1 MRKLIY
7 GLLIIASLVGGLFA
21 LFEDKIFVDIPE
33 DVMSNLDYR
42 YGSANKFKFIGYI
55 PEESDENSRV
65 MKIKGKD
72 GEFKLTRYYD
82 SNGVVQYND
91 NYLGYKYLNTI
102 KEELDSIFKYPLSE
116 ETLKYEIDLNGSSFP
131 DNTDKLLFLPQLLA
145 KDSTFIKLNIVTTF
159 EWDDTNLQILADS
172 LDSGLGMKIVVSAL
186 EYDRLINMSDFDSM
200 MRSSETEGKRVFFSI
215 GKDKEILYTN
225 RE

>member
-7 GLLIIASLVGGLFA
+7 GLLIIAALVGGLFA

-42 YGSANKFKFIGYI
+42 YGSANKFKFIDYI

-102 KEELDSIFKYPLSE
+102 KEELDSVFKYPLSE
-116 ETLKYEIDLNGSSFP
+116 GTLKYEIDLNGSSFP

-159 EWDDTNLQILADS
+159 EWDDTNLQILADY
-172 LDSGLGMKIVVSAL
+172 LDSGLGMKVVVSAL
-186 EYDRLINMSDFDSM
+186 EYDRLINISDFDSM

>member
-7 GLLIIASLVGGLFA
+7 GLLIIAALVGGLFA

-42 YGSANKFKFIGYI
+42 YGSANKFKFIDYI

-102 KEELDSIFKYPLSE
+102 KEELDSVFKYPLSE
-116 ETLKYEIDLNGSSFP
+116 GTLKYEIDLNGSSFP

-159 EWDDTNLQILADS
+159 EWDYTNLQILADY

>member
-7 GLLIIASLVGGLFA
+7 GLLIIAALVGGLFA

-42 YGSANKFKFIGYI
+42 YGSANKFKFIDYI

-102 KEELDSIFKYPLSE
+102 KEELDSVFKYPLSE
-116 ETLKYEIDLNGSSFP
+116 GTLKYVIDLNGSSFP

-159 EWDDTNLQILADS
+159 EWDDTNLQILADY
-172 LDSGLGMKIVVSAL
+172 LDSGLGMKVVVSAL

>member
-7 GLLIIASLVGGLFA
+7 GLLIAAALVGGLFA

-42 YGSANKFKFIGYI
+42 YGSANNFKFIDYI
-55 PEESDENSRV
+55 PEESNENSRV
-65 MKIKGKD
+65 MRIKGKD

-82 SNGVVQYND
+82 NNGVVHYND
-91 NYLGYKYLNTI
+91 NYLGYKYFNTI
-102 KEELDSIFKYPLSE
+102 KEELDDVFSLPLSE
-116 ETLKYEIDLNGSSFP
+116 GTLEYEVDLDGSSFP
-131 DNTDKLLFLPQLLA
+131 DDTDKLLFLPQLLA
-145 KDSTFIKLNIVTTF
+145 KDGTFIKLNIVTTF
-159 EWDDTNLQILADS
+159 EWDDNNLKTLATY
-172 LDSGLGMKIVVSAL
+172 LDSGLGMKVVVSAL
-186 EYDRLINMSDFDSM
+186 EHDELIDMRDFDSM